1 MISHLIATILYL
13 YCFLQFKMTFM
24 NKSEDKM
31 QNEIQSNVAEHELI
45 NLMPDIPFKIY
56 LSDQHPK
63 SLKDSYI
70 VPHYHDDIEII
81 YILEG
86 NINVFDGTIIN
97 ELHAGNVYLVNS
109 NSIHSTSSSSR
120 HIRNYI
126 LQISYDF
133 LINFVPEFPKYKFSI
148 NNDDPNIDKLKEDIS
163 SINRILNIE
172 NNKNAYLLCLSYLF
186 DLIYLLMNN
195 FSFQISSRSIKK
207 EIKYH
212 QRISQIIG
220 YIESNYSN
228 QLTLSDVSN
237 YVHLSTTY
245 FSHFF
250 KKQMGINFYDY
261 LTNIR
266 MKHVENELKHTN
278 KEILQIMYNC
288 GFTTYHQFRKEF
300 YQRYQT
306 TPSQFRKNEKTFLNR

>member
-1 MISHLIATILYL
+1 
-13 YCFLQFKMTFM
+13 
-24 NKSEDKM
+24 M
-31 QNEIQSNVAEHELI
+31 QKKNELQSNIAEHELI
-45 NLMPDIPFKIY
+45 NLMPDVPFKIY

-63 SLKDSYI
+63 SIKDSYI

-86 NINVFDGTIIN
+86 NINVFDGTLLN
-97 ELHAGNVYLVNS
+97 ELHSGNVYLVNS
-109 NSIHSTSSSSR
+109 NSIHSTSSSSQ
-120 HIRNYI
+120 HTKNYI

-133 LINFVPEFPKYKFSI
+133 LINFIPDFPKYKFVI
-148 NNDDPNIDKLKEDIS
+148 NNDNPKIENLKKDIS
-163 SINRILNIE
+163 SINTILNA
-172 NNKNAYLLCLSYLF
+172 KNDKDAYLLCLSYLF

-195 FSFQISSRSIKK
+195 FSFQISSQSAKR
-207 EIKYH
+207 ETKYH
-212 QRISQIIG
+212 RRISKVIG
-220 YIESNYSN
+220 YIENNYSN
-228 QLTLSDVSN
+228 QITLSEVSN

-250 KKQMGINFYDY
+250 KNQMGVNFYNY

-266 MKHVENELKHTN
+266 MKHVENELRHTN

-300 YQRYQT
+300 YQRYQM
-306 TPSQFRKNEKTFLNR
+306 TPSKFRKQLFNSKNNPNR